1 MPTLIIQRKKEYFNF
16 LRNYLLF
23 LDGKK
28 MGEIANGET
37 KEFEIS
43 SGTHNLVAKIDW
55 CGSPAINLNLKESDE
70 KQLIVKSFK
79 YANWL
84 IFSYAGV
91 IFLTFLFNYK
101 YTFLLFLPMFILTLY
116 YLTVG
121 RNRYL
126 VLEETEK
133 VI

>member
-1 MPTLIIQRKKEYFNF
+1 
-16 LRNYLLF
+16 
-23 LDGKK
+23 

-43 SGTHNLVAKIDW
+43 SGTHNLEAIIDW

-84 IFSYAGV
+84 IFLYAGV

-116 YLTVG
+116 YLTLG
-121 RNRYL
+121 RKEYL
-126 VLEETEK
+126 VLREM
-133 VI
+133 